1 MQIESKLSY
10 NNDAKTDLKQYHLLH
25 EALITLI
32 TRFSLSV
39 NINEFTRNVS
49 FYETFFIDFK
59 NDNFVLKLASTLRLN
74 CCNNSEVM

>member
-10 NNDAKTDLKQYHLLH
+10 NNDAKMDLKQYHLLH

-32 TRFSLSV
+32 SLSV
-39 NINEFTRNVS
+39 NINECTRNVS

-59 NDNFVLKLASTLRLN
+59 Q
-74 CCNNSEVM
+74 

>member
-59 NDNFVLKLASTLRLN
+59 QWKLCFKVGNYSAVKLLQ
-74 CCNNSEVM
+74 

>member
-10 NNDAKTDLKQYHLLH
+10 NNDAKMDLKQYHLLH

-59 NDNFVLKLASTLRLN
+59 QWQLCFKVGKYSAAKLLQ
-74 CCNNSEVM
+74 